1 MSGSLRQS
9 ARAALFTLA
18 CLVCGCTY
26 SGKLEQSFHT
36 PTARQNTEGGLVP
49 LRIAVVHG
57 AALRRSYFNAS
68 ANGYAVNIPLG
79 EPLVAALQAELAGIF
94 ARSGIVEDAEK
105 ADYDLYVH
113 PDVEWIE
120 TYRNNASG
128 FLRYRVRF
136 RAAVHSGRFKYRV
149 SNFETT
155 RKVDYT
161 PPAEAVGAQV
171 LTGATLFLLAPLTVP
186 LTTQAVGGKAK
197 ELIGQTITEMVH
209 EFGDTLVKSG
219 QVRDYAALLQR
230 NAAPAALPAAATAAA
245 PSAPADAPIKRTKS
259 RYDPFLD
266 SVVTIRTIS
275 GTGSGFFV
283 GRDGLIVTNEHVV
296 ADEESVA
303 VMTRDGGVG
312 LGQVIARDAGK
323 DLALVRIGG
332 GPYAYLRLS
341 DGEHAGIG
349 NEVIAIGT
357 PRGFDWSVSRGIVSA
372 ARREEGVRLVQT
384 DAAVNS
390 GNSGG
395 PLIDLASGLVIGV
408 NTMVI
413 RKDIAEGLNFAVA
426 SEEVLALFG
435 DQLNARR

>member
-26 SGKLEQSFHT
+26 SGKLEQSFYT
-36 PTARQNTEGGLVP
+36 PTARQSIEGGRVP

-57 AALRRSYFNAS
+57 AAFRRSYFNAS

-79 EPLVAALQAELAGIF
+79 EPLAAALQAELAGIF
-94 ARSGIVEDAEK
+94 ANSGIVEDADK

-186 LTTQAVGGKAK
+186 LTTQAVGGRAK

-209 EFGDTLVKSG
+209 EFGDSLVKSG

-245 PSAPADAPIKRTKS
+245 PPAYAPIKRAKS
-259 RYDPFLD
+259 RYDSFLD
-266 SVVTIRTIS
+266 SVVTIRTVS
-275 GTGSGFFV
+275 STGSGFFV
-283 GRDGLIVTNEHVV
+283 SRNGLIVTNEHVV

-312 LGQVIARDAGK
+312 LGKVIARDAGK
-323 DLALVRIGG
+323 DLALVRLSG
-332 GPYAYLRLS
+332 GPYAYLGLS
-341 DGEHAGIG
+341 NGEHAGIG

-372 ARREEGVRLVQT
+372 ARQEDGVRLVQT

-426 SEEVLALFG
+426 SEDVLTAFP
-435 DQLNARR
+435 DQLKPRP